1 MEVKTKRMTEHIDE
15 KELNT
20 SAFVFMQ
27 VLQKGPDD
35 LIEVIIEMVNNL
47 SKDQRE
53 IWLRTVGGLMR
64 SVIWKSIDKNHEMLD
79 FPLFTEN
86 PVSMAEGLMK
96 SEEIAFQEKMR

>member
-1 MEVKTKRMTEHIDE
+1 MEVKTKKMTEHIDE

-27 VLQKGPDD
+27 ILQKGPDD
-35 LIEVIIEMVNNL
+35 LIEFIVEMVNDL

-64 SVIWKSIDKNHEMLD
+64 SFIWKSIGVNHD
-79 FPLFTEN
+79 IFDYPLFTEN
-86 PVSMAEGLMK
+86 PVSLAEGLMK
-96 SEEIAFQEKMR
+96 SEEIAFQEKMK